1 MTSRTAVMLD
11 PSWFDGVQTVDV
23 HFDGRRVW
31 SVGAGSVA
39 SGRLRWPAAMK
50 PYLEGRTTMTL
61 HDAATGRELGA
72 VELRFGR
79 STARIELRDA
89 VGRPLA
95 MNKWNRLGPVFDGG
109 NVALRERLLH
119 NARRIV
125 DVLEAAD
132 FDVYIV
138 GGSLLGYMRTGGL
151 MPHDDDIDLAF
162 LSEHSD
168 PSDIGLDS
176 FRMQRTLERE
186 GFTVVRHSLA
196 HLEIDFFDAEGHV
209 EHYVD
214 IFTGYFRDGLY
225 HQPFALRGP
234 GVRREDLLPV
244 QQVEVDGVP
253 LPAPAWPEAW
263 LEYAYGPN
271 WFTPDPS
278 FVFKTSRWTRR
289 RFENSFGV
297 FNRGRVYWEKTYL
310 SRNGRARPESIDRA
324 AVRAWAEDL
333 PAGANVLDVGCGTGE
348 ATNVIAETGRRVLG
362 IDFSHEALSIAA
374 ANAVDGAQ
382 FAYVNIN
389 DRRELIALAA
399 RLLATGEVWYV
410 RIEDVLHGLTLVNR
424 HSLFRMLEL
433 LLRGGATASGSVP
446 TVLPSSYRRGD
457 PTSWH
462 YPEDWFRN
470 ELSIHRLRIEFG
482 PTTRRQ
488 TAHGRREVVSF
499 VIRPELAVAAPS
511 TTKED
516 ESR

>member
-1 MTSRTAVMLD
+1 MTSRAAVNLE
-11 PSWFDGVQTVDV
+11 PSWFEGVHAVDV

-31 SVGAGSVA
+31 SVATGSITA
-39 SGRLRWPAAMK
+39 GRLRWPAALR

-61 HDAATGRELGA
+61 RDAATDRELGV

-79 STARIELRDA
+79 SHDRIDLRDA

-109 NVALRERLLH
+109 DVHLRERLLQSS
-119 NARRIV
+119 RRIV
-125 DVLEAAD
+125 EVLEAAD

-162 LSEHSD
+162 LSRNSD

-176 FRMQRTLERE
+176 FRMQRVLERE

-196 HLEIDFFDAEGHV
+196 HLEVDFFDAEGHV

-225 HQPFALRGP
+225 CQPFALRGP
-234 GVRREDLLPV
+234 GVRREDLVPV

-263 LEYAYGPN
+263 LEYAYGPD

-278 FVFKTSRWTRR
+278 FVFTTSRWTRR

-297 FNRGRVYWEKTYL
+297 FNRGRVFWEKRYL
-310 SRNGRARPESIDRA
+310 ARRGLTRQSSVDRA
-324 AVRAWAEDL
+324 AISAWAATL
-333 PAGANVLDVGCGTGE
+333 PADAFVLDVGCGTGE
-348 ATNVIAETGRRVLG
+348 ATNVIAESGRRVLG

-374 ANAVDGAQ
+374 AAAVEGAR
-382 FAYVNIN
+382 FAYVNVN
-389 DRRELIALAA
+389 DRRDLLALGA
-399 RLLATGEVWYV
+399 RLLATGDVWYV
-410 RIEDVLHGLTLVNR
+410 RVDDVLHGLTLANR
-424 HSLFRMLEL
+424 HSLFRLLEL
-433 LLRGGATASGSVP
+433 LLRGGAVASGTVP
-446 TVLPSSYRRGD
+446 TALPNDYRRGD

-462 YPEDWFRN
+462 YPEDWFER
-470 ELSIHRLRIEFG
+470 ELSVHRLEVEFG
-482 PTTRRQ
+482 ETSHRHTE
-488 TAHGRREVVSF
+488 HGAREQVSF
-499 VIRPELAVAAPS
+499 VIRPARREASASP
-511 TTKED
+511 TRED
-516 ESR
+516 ES